1 MEQERTGYYIPGVLE
16 NRENS
21 FLRPHVL
28 SIMARP
34 ARARAVGFP
43 LFRFHNKKTP

>member
-1 MEQERTGYYIPGVLE
+1 MVLE

-21 FLRPHVL
+21 FLQPHVL

-34 ARARAVGFP
+34 ASAGAVEFP
-43 LFRFHNKKTP
+43 LFRFRNKMAP